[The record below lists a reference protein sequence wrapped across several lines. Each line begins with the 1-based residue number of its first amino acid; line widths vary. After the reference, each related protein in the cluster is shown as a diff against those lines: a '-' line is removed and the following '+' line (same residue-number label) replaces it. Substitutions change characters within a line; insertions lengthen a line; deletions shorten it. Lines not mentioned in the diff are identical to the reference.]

1 MAATELNWLKSIQGK
16 SFADISGAEVAA
28 AADGSVPI
36 NTAEFL
42 RAAESLVTL
51 FGMFPYSWLHEC
63 RD

>member
-1 MAATELNWLKSIQGK
+1 MAATEPNWLKSIQGK
-16 SFADISGAEVAA
+16 SFADISVAEVSAA
-28 AADGSVPI
+28 TDGSVPI

-51 FGMFPYSWLHEC
+51 FGMFPSGWLHEC